1 MLGFMLNAN
10 RLKRLFQGLL
20 LASVVPGCGIDRDQ
34 FTTNACEGEN
44 DLAGITPAQAV
55 DFMELRQT
63 FSFVDPPMTDVVATQ
78 GVACSKA
85 TGTACSDSLKAL
97 MITSGWNVSSGP
109 FGEGA
114 TRHLV
119 FTRGDEVGSVTTLE
133 ALKTFVAPVDNP
145 RDAVFLIRNGLS
157 DHNVICDERNVA
169 AVSDGFNVLTTS
181 GTACGEGTHK
191 DEHVVHVSSTGE
203 ITVTETVVVEEGDP
217 GCTIGRRPEG
227 LLASGASRQ
236 TRTVGTFFAQA
247 AHLEAASVFAF
258 ERLERELRT
267 HRAPR
272 SFVRD
277 ARRARNDEI
286 RHARMTRRIAKKN
299 GASPVNV
306 QVEPVP
312 NRSFFEFVKEN
323 AIEGCIRETF
333 GALVAT
339 RQAQQA
345 TDQQIQRAMVVI
357 AADETRH
364 ASLAWRVANWAETKL
379 SAEEKAELRAL
390 QRAEVQ
396 RMARSLAQEDTAIPA
411 AGFPGRDESLRL
423 LSGFAQAIGLA

>member
-34 FTTNACEGEN
+34 FTANAC
-44 DLAGITPAQAV
+44 AGANELDGVTPAQAV

-63 FSFVDPPMTDVVATQ
+63 FSFIDPPMTDVIASQ

-85 TGTACSDSLKAL
+85 TGTACSDSLNTL
-97 MITSGWNVSSGP
+97 MVSGGWTMSSNGSTLP
-109 FGEGA
+109 A
-114 TRHLV
+114 TRQLV
-119 FTRGDEVGSVTTLE
+119 FTRGDEVGSVTTIDD
-133 ALKTFVAPVDNP
+133 LKTFLAPIENP
-145 RDAVFLIRNGLS
+145 RDAIFLVRNGLS
-157 DHNVICDERNVA
+157 DHNINCDERNVA
-169 AVSDGFNVLTTS
+169 TLSDGFDVLTTS
-181 GTACGEGTHK
+181 GTTCGEGTHL

-203 ITVTETVVVEEGDP
+203 ITVKETVVIEEGDP
-217 GCTIGRRPEG
+217 GCAIGRRPEG

-258 ERLERELRT
+258 ERLEQELRT

-277 ARRARNDEI
+277 ARRARNDEV

-299 GASPVNV
+299 GALPAKA
-306 QVEPVP
+306 QVESVP
-312 NRSFFEFVKEN
+312 DRSFFEFVKEN

-339 RQAQQA
+339 HQARQA
-345 TDQQIQRAMVVI
+345 TDQQIQRAMTVI

-379 SAEEKAELRAL
+379 TADEKEELRAL
-390 QRAEVQ
+390 QRAEVE
-396 RMARSLAQEDTAIPA
+396 RMAQSLTQEETALPE
-411 AGFPGRDESLRL
+411 AGFPGRNESLRL
-423 LSGFAQAIGLA
+423 LNGFAQAIGLA